1 MPAACPGLYEGLPRY
16 HCSLHKLKF
25 TGLQGVMT
33 FQIYH
38 PGVYSREGTQVRQEQ
53 QTSQQS
59 QGRHPAG
66 MQEKEVFLRRI
77 KGCAKGN
84 NSPKQGM
91 HPEWLIFRNSH
102 CF

>member
-1 MPAACPGLYEGLPRY
+1 MP
-16 HCSLHKLKF
+16 
-25 TGLQGVMT
+25 

-77 KGCAKGN
+77 KGCAKDN
-84 NSPKQGM
+84 NSPKQGI
-91 HPEWLIFRNSH
+91 PRSGSFLETVIVFKLFCGQQKDRGRERKGQ
-102 CF
+102 